1 MCNIA
6 FSIPNEVL
14 YDTKMNDSETEDFV
28 RKAVALRYYTKAG
41 VSLGY
46 CAQIAGMS
54 KGDFIRFLGEN
65 EISDP
70 EVYLVTS
77 YDNLEYHYQ
86 ADDLNNAPVCSS
98 IRGKKRE
105 CCGRYRFKRHN

>member
-1 MCNIA
+1 MCQIA

-14 YDTKMNDSETEDFV
+14 YDTKMNDAETIDFA

-46 CAQIAGMS
+46 CAQIANMK

-65 EISDP
+65 DISIFQ
-70 EVYLVTS
+70 
-77 YDNLEYHYQ
+77 YDSEEELME
-86 ADDLNNAPVCSS
+86 DVNNA
-98 IRGKKRE
+98 
-105 CCGRYRFKRHN
+105 